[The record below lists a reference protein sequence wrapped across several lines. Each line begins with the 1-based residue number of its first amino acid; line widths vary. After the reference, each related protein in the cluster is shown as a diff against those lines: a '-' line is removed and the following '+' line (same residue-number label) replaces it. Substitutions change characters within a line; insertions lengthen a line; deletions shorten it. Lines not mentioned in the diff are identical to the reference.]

1 MLNILVRIRT
11 PALLFILS
19 LIFACSVA
27 SAQTATLQPD
37 GQYFE
42 KAKVVT
48 VSDSRIETVPGTN
61 IESKSQNVT
70 AVIVSGTNKGKV
82 IDFKNDYTQLNPGDT
97 FYARHTIDT
106 YSDIDFWSLSDMY
119 RMDKLVILFIIF
131 IIVLLLFGGIQGL
144 RGLLSLVGSV
154 LLIFYLLIPS
164 IYSGYP
170 VLLVSIVVSSFI
182 IIIGS
187 YITHGFNR
195 TTSSAVIGMIITV
208 CVTGI
213 LAYLAITYSR
223 LTGFSSEEHTY
234 LNLDTSGKIDML
246 GLLMSGVMIGLLG
259 VLYDVA
265 IGQAVSVE
273 ELYSSSDRSNRSSVY
288 KSAIRIG
295 REHIGALV
303 NTLALAYVGVSMPL
317 LLLIQSAT
325 TGLPFIINSEIFA
338 TEIIRI
344 LVGSIGLILAVPIT
358 TVISV
363 YMLDGIKSKSGA
375 GHTHHH
381 H

>member
-11 PALLFILS
+11 PALLFVLS
-19 LIFACSVA
+19 LIFACAVA

-61 IESKSQNVT
+61 IESKSQNVS
-70 AVIVSGTNKGKV
+70 AVIVDGTNKGKV

>member
-213 LAYLAITYSR
+213 IAYLAITYSR

-273 ELYSSSDRSNRSSVY
+273 ELYSSSDRSNKSSVY

-363 YMLDGIKSKSGA
+363 YMLDGIKSRSGA
-375 GHTHHH
+375 SHSHHH